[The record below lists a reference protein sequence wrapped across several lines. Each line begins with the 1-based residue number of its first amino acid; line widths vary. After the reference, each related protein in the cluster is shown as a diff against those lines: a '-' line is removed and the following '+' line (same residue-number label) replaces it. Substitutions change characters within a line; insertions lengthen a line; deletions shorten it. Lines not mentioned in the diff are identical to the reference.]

1 MGSNNAIPDF
11 QTVIENIRFYT
22 NAPNL
27 PEIERMQLL
36 HAARDLHYSQE
47 TPRELALR
55 YRYSALDV
63 AITKIFYDVRLID
76 QLISHEDVPASVA
89 ELAKETNTDPVLLR
103 RLLRYAASP
112 SVQII
117 KQVSEDGFI
126 TSRLTHRLSLESS
139 KANIEQAYIGVLP
152 YFGDMASFLA
162 ETKYANP
169 SDSCGTIHQHL
180 FKTKMPWFPWAQS
193 QPEQMQSLQRLMA
206 IMMHLKTGID
216 AFPFEE
222 RLPQLF
228 DNSKPLAPEA
238 PIFVDV
244 GGGRGQMARALRKRY
259 PDLQGRFVVQDL
271 QETFTG
277 LEPTLGI
284 ELVAHDFFQPQ
295 PVKGA
300 KIYYLR
306 RICHDWP
313 DSKTQLILQ
322 NVKDAMDRDSII
334 LIDEIVLPNIGAPT
348 MATGLDLTM
357 MAHHAGGERS
367 EAEWKQLLGSVGL
380 EVKGTWKYDDEEGDS
395 VMLVLPV

>member
-1 MGSNNAIPDF
+1 MGSNTAIPPL
-11 QTVIENIRFYT
+11 QTVIENMQFYT
-22 NAPNL
+22 NAPNI
-27 PEIERMQLL
+27 PENDRMQLVQ
-36 HAARDLHYSQE
+36 AARDLYFSQE
-47 TPRELALR
+47 TPRDLSLR
-55 YRYSALDV
+55 YRYSALDI
-63 AITKIFYDVRLID
+63 AITKIFYDIRLID
-76 QLISHEDVPASVA
+76 QLISHEDTPASVA
-89 ELAKETNTDPVLLR
+89 ELAKETNTDPALLR

-152 YFGDMASFLA
+152 YFGDMASFFA
-162 ETKYANP
+162 DTKYDNP

-193 QPEQMQSLQRLMA
+193 QPEQYQSLQRLMA
-206 IMMHLKTGID
+206 TMMHHKTGID
-216 AFPFEE
+216 IFPFDEQ
-222 RLPQLF
+222 LQHLF
-228 DNSKPLAPEA
+228 DKSKPMAPDTSV
-238 PIFVDV
+238 FVDV

-277 LEPTLGI
+277 LEETPGI
-284 ELVAHDFFQPQ
+284 ELMALDFFKPQ

-313 DSKTQLILQ
+313 DSKALLILQ
-322 NVKDAMDRDSII
+322 NVKDAMAEDSVI
-334 LIDEIVLPNIGAPT
+334 LIDEIVLPNVGAPT

-357 MAHHAGGERS
+357 MSHNAGGERS
-367 EAEWKQLLGSVGL
+367 EAQWKQMLGSVGL
-380 EVKGTWKYDDEEGDS
+380 EVKGTWKYDEEEGDS
-395 VMLVLPV
+395 VMLVLP